1 MFSKL
6 TGVCHGCFELILR
19 EMELIMHLNMNNFF
33 FFGYMYVRCENIN
46 NNNNIGLWVVQLS
59 QIGKS
64 LVLSS
69 NKTKI
74 DWCVGLTIK
83 RV

>member
-1 MFSKL
+1 
-6 TGVCHGCFELILR
+6 
-19 EMELIMHLNMNNFF
+19 
-33 FFGYMYVRCENIN
+33 MYVRRCENINNNNN

-64 LVLSS
+64 LILSS

-83 RV
+83 RL